1 MSSADHPTAD
11 HSSNSQAK
19 AWLIVGLYIGVVY
32 VTLPVAPRLW
42 FSLSPALISF
52 SSVAIFVLA
61 LPLACLAVF
70 FFRQRKTTR
79 DSPAWHEWQQRH
91 VWRITLCIILVLVSW
106 LLILQVA
113 VAPAEIV
120 HLLEYGGLGYLIG
133 WAARVPRFISWSS
146 LGCFMLVTLAGS
158 GDEAIQY
165 LLPNRY
171 FEMRDILLN
180 AWCGTVGLVLWF
192 LLSHPSHQRVA
203 PSPTV

>member
-1 MSSADHPTAD
+1 MLADEDRSASP
-11 HSSNSQAK
+11 AK

-42 FSLSPALISF
+42 FSLSPVLISF
-52 SSVAIFVLA
+52 SSVAIFVLL

-70 FFRQRKTTR
+70 LFQQWKTER
-79 DSPAWHEWQQRH
+79 HYLVWQ
-91 VWRITLCIILVLVSW
+91 VTLCVSLVLLSW

-133 WAARVPRFISWSS
+133 WAAKISQFVSWPMF
-146 LGCFMLVTLAGS
+146 GCFVLINLAGS

-180 AWCGTVGLVLWF
+180 VWCGTVGLVVWL
-192 LLSHPSHQRVA
+192 LLSRPPNRL
-203 PSPTV
+203 TI